1 MVGEGGRGEGY
12 GGMGREYGGIGREG
26 NEGGEGGKIQRGVG
40 ETETWADTQIK
51 IHVNSSKANH
61 KLDLPAAG
69 NLSSQR

>member
-12 GGMGREYGGIGREG
+12 GGMGREEYGGMGREG
-26 NEGGEGGKIQRGVG
+26 NEGGEGGKSQRGVG
-40 ETETWADTQIK
+40 ADIQIK
-51 IHVNSSKANH
+51 IHVNSSKATH